1 MLEKRQVQLTNIN
14 VVLFGVWQYIDEH
27 LRFMILKDEVHPEMD
42 TCIIV
47 EYKGH
52 MILNMVDCT
61 RPNYGRLPHNVDLM
75 MSASGFPMTFSG
87 GQSTES
93 WKADFIKNER
103 KKLMNY
109 KAQLIKSLQPKIY
122 CPFAGYFVEAHPSDR
137 YIKDTNMKNNA
148 EELNAL
154 IKKSA
159 PGITTWTPKPG
170 AVLDLALALMSP
182 SRKAIT
188 DPPTGTQIYKDSW
201 DFDLYV
207 AELNRAITAEIFRHK
222 SWIQFYYTW
231 AGFKNYNLVVRV
243 IETDEDFNP
252 IDNGYNYLVDFM
264 DLSFPTQRPARE
276 HPYEEIKSRI
286 GVIRHVASL
295 GRPNRLSR
303 EPDVYH
309 HRFWNHFQTELPV
322 AGPDWDL
329 FLQQVPSYQRSA
341 EPQGIQT
348 ESGSACTLS

>member
-1 MLEKRQVQLTNIN
+1 
-14 VVLFGVWQYIDEH
+14 
-27 LRFMILKDEVHPEMD
+27 
-42 TCIIV
+42 
-47 EYKGH
+47 
-52 MILNMVDCT
+52 MILNTVDCT

-75 MSASGFPMTFSG
+75 MSDFAGGASGFPMTFSG
-87 GQSTES
+87 GKYTES

-109 KAQLIKSLQPKIY
+109 KAQLVKSLQPKIY

-137 YIKDTNMKNNA
+137 YIKETNTKNNA

-188 DPPTGTQIYKDSW
+188 DPPSGTNIYKDSW

-207 AELNRAITAEIFRHK
+207 DELNRAITAEIFKHK
-222 SWIQFYYTW
+222 SWIQFYYIW
-231 AGFKNYNLVVRV
+231 AGFKNYDLVVRV
-243 IETDEDFNP
+243 IETDEDFIP

-264 DLSFPTQRPARE
+264 DLSFPTQRPTRE
-276 HPYEEIKSRI
+276 HPYEEVSMATTPAHLYIIKYTALHLRRI
-286 GVIRHVASL
+286 KTNIVEQVHSMLQICHKG
-295 GRPNRLSR
+295 GR
-303 EPDVYH
+303 
-309 HRFWNHFQTELPV
+309 
-322 AGPDWDL
+322 
-329 FLQQVPSYQRSA
+329 
-341 EPQGIQT
+341 
-348 ESGSACTLS
+348 